1 MDVKYLRKT
10 FVVENSTSEKT
21 VQRTES
27 VIKSRESCVSSK
39 VCDNGDFRKKRVTT
53 PYISNERLFM
63 KKHQHLKYKSGSVQK
78 QITPCAF
85 DISDPWT
92 MISKKYLPNVV
103 LGSQWWAKIISNQD
117 MIFQKSIMC
126 QKLCMISKD

>member
-1 MDVKYLRKT
+1 MGQEVDVKYLRKT

-53 PYISNERLFM
+53 PYISNERLLM
-63 KKHQHLKYKSGSVQK
+63 KKKHQHLKYKSCSVQK

-85 DISDPWT
+85 DI
-92 MISKKYLPNVV
+92 Y
-103 LGSQWWAKIISNQD
+103 AKN
-117 MIFQKSIMC
+117 C
-126 QKLCMISKD
+126 V

>member
-1 MDVKYLRKT
+1 MDVKCLRKT

-53 PYISNERLFM
+53 PYISNERFLM
-63 KKHQHLKYKSGSVQK
+63 KKNQHLKYKSGSVQK
-78 QITPCAF
+78 QITPCTF
-85 DISDPWT
+85 DITDTCT

-103 LGSQWWAKIISNQD
+103 LGSHWWTKIISNQD
-117 MIFQKSIMC
+117 MIFQKSIIC

>member
-1 MDVKYLRKT
+1 MDQEVDVKYLRKT

-53 PYISNERLFM
+53 PYISNERFLM
-63 KKHQHLKYKSGSVQK
+63 KKKPTS
-78 QITPCAF
+78 QI
-85 DISDPWT
+85 
-92 MISKKYLPNVV
+92 KKWFRPKANHTVR
-103 LGSQWWAKIISNQD
+103 
-117 MIFQKSIMC
+117 F
-126 QKLCMISKD
+126 

>member
-1 MDVKYLRKT
+1 MGQEVDVKYLRKT

-53 PYISNERLFM
+53 PYISNERLLM
-63 KKHQHLKYKSGSVQK
+63 KKKTPTS
-78 QITPCAF
+78 QI
-85 DISDPWT
+85 
-92 MISKKYLPNVV
+92 
-103 LGSQWWAKIISNQD
+103 
-117 MIFQKSIMC
+117 
-126 QKLCMISKD
+126 